1 MLEAVLNNATWITS
15 GHTALNMNK
24 YIYKNI
30 YIYSCF
36 SISQRHSS

>member
-30 YIYSCF
+30 YIF
-36 SISQRHSS
+36 LF